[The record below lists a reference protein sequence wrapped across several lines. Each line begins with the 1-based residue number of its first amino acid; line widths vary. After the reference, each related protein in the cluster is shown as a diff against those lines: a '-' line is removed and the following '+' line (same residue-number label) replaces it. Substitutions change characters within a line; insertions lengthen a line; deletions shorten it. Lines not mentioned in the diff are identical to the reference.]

1 MNKVRETAYRVLY
14 RVLEEEGY
22 SHVEL
27 ARAFRRE
34 EFDKRDRSFVTRL
47 CEGTLER
54 LLTLDYILNSYSKT
68 KVEKMKP
75 SVRTVLRMSVYQIL
89 YMDAVPDSAACNEAV
104 ELIKKKGLS
113 GLSGF
118 VNGVLRTIV
127 RERETVTEQ
136 SFYPDSRT
144 EPIRFLSLYY
154 SMPEWICREW
164 VEAYGYLTAERMVKG
179 CLRNPATTVR
189 VNLSKGSKEA
199 LENRLRQQG
208 ISVTEGHYLPD
219 ALLLESFNRLES
231 VPEFLNGWFCVQD
244 ESSML
249 VALAAGLRK
258 EDFVLDVC
266 AAPGGKALHAA
277 ELLNRLGGGT
287 VVARDLTE
295 AKTALIRENRD
306 RVKCGNLRIQ
316 EWDAT
321 APDETMTERANVV
334 IADLPC
340 SGLGIMAKKPE
351 IRYRMKPEN
360 RAALVR
366 LQRTILDTV
375 QAYVKPGGVL
385 VYSTCT
391 INPAEN
397 KEQAAYLC
405 ERYGFFVES
414 PAELLPERC
423 RPLVNSEGMIQ
434 LLPGVHECDGF
445 FITRLR
451 KRNGENND

>member
-1 MNKVRETAYRVLY
+1 MNKVRETAYQVLY

-34 EFDKRDRSFVTRL
+34 ELDKRDRSFVTRL

-68 KVEKMKP
+68 RVEKMKP
-75 SVRTVLRMSVYQIL
+75 AVRTVLRLSVYQIL
-89 YMDAVPDSAACNEAV
+89 FMDAVPDSAACNEAV

-127 RERETVTEQ
+127 REQEAITGP
-136 SFYPDSRT
+136 SFYPDSKT
-144 EPIRFLSLYY
+144 EPVRFLSLYY
-154 SMPEWICREW
+154 SMPEWICQEW
-164 VEAYGYLTAERMVKG
+164 VKTYGYPTAERMVKG

-189 VNLSKGSKEA
+189 VNISRGSKEVLA
-199 LENRLRQQG
+199 GRLRQQG
-208 ISVTEGHYLPD
+208 ISVKEGYYLPD
-219 ALLLESFNRLES
+219 ALLLESFDRLEC
-231 VPEFLNGWFCVQD
+231 VPEFLEGWFGVQD

-249 VALAAGLRK
+249 VALAAGLSK
-258 EDFVLDVC
+258 GDLVLDVC

-277 ELLNRLGGGT
+277 ELLTRLGGGT

-295 AKTALIRENRD
+295 NKTALIRENRE
-306 RVKCGNLRIQ
+306 RLKCGNLQIQ
-316 EWDAT
+316 TWDAT
-321 APDETMTERANVV
+321 VPDETMTGRADVV

-360 RAALVR
+360 QKALVK
-366 LQRTILDTV
+366 LQRAILDTV
-375 QAYVKPGGVL
+375 QAYVRPGGIL

-391 INPAEN
+391 VNPAEN
-397 KEQAAYLC
+397 NEQVAYLC
-405 ERYGFFVES
+405 ERYGFCVES
-414 PAELLPERC
+414 PEELLPERC
-423 RPLVNSEGMIQ
+423 RSLVGQDGMIQ
-434 LLPGVHECDGF
+434 LLPGVHACDGF

-451 KRNGENND
+451 KRSGENND